1 MTEPSNLLQ
10 ETTEGFEQKS
20 VQSGLR
26 RGNEVADDIINEDL
40 LKEFMIIPGLS
51 GYIEVLKVMSREQ
64 GISLSKICSIFLK
77 EFKQAENSGLKYP
90 SHKAYAELIKIY
102 PIS

>member
-1 MTEPSNLLQ
+1 MSESSIEQ
-10 ETTEGFEQKS
+10 QSTEGF
-20 VQSGLR
+20 
-26 RGNEVADDIINEDL
+26 DDIISEDL

-77 EFKQAENSGLKYP
+77 EFKQAVNSGLKYP
-90 SHKAYAELIKIY
+90 SHRAYAELIKIY
-102 PIS
+102 PSL